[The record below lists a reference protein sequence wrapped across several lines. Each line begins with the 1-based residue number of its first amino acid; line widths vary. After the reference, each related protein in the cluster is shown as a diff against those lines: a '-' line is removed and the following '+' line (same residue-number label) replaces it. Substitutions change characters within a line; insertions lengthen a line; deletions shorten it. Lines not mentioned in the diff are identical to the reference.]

1 MQYVALGLR
10 CAISLVFLVA
20 VLGKLRSKNAF
31 GRFAGS
37 VPDVLPG
44 LPSRVTVAVGAA
56 VVAAEAS
63 VVVLLVAEGTAPAGL
78 VLAGAVLLTFCAA
91 IGRVI
96 RTGARTPCRCFGATA
111 SPLGGRHLIRNLL
124 LVLAAAAGVA
134 AHREAPPD
142 SLHPAGAV
150 IALVAGAAAALAVVL
165 LDDLADLFAGRP
177 AGQTQGSRPPRT
189 PSALIQGPPH
199 AVPGRRRD
207 PPRLPDRCQPAAGAR
222 RHAPPA

>member
-1 MQYVALGLR
+1 MQYVALGMR
-10 CAISLVFLVA
+10 CAIGLVFLVA
-20 VLGKLRSKNAF
+20 VLGKVRSKDAF

-37 VPDVLPG
+37 VPDLLPR
-44 LPSRVTVAVGAA
+44 LPPRATVAVGAA

-78 VLAGAVLLTFCAA
+78 VLAGAVLLAFCAA

-111 SPLGGRHLIRNLL
+111 SPLGGRHLIRNVL

-134 AHREAPPD
+134 AHQEAQPAG
-142 SLHPAGAV
+142 LHPAGVV

-165 LDDLADLFAGRP
+165 LDDLVDLFAGRP
-177 AGQTQGSRPPRT
+177 AVHTRGSRP
-189 PSALIQGPPH
+189 S
-199 AVPGRRRD
+199 
-207 PPRLPDRCQPAAGAR
+207 
-222 RHAPPA
+222 